1 MTQEQIREGVRRI
14 QLDINKKI
22 AIRTS
27 ANLKFKKAE
36 ISVAN
41 ALKTLHEFQ
50 SKCKHDF
57 SNAKSNLL
65 GSGICKDCGASDY

>member
-1 MTQEQIREGVRRI
+1 MTQEQIREGVRKI
-14 QLDINKKI
+14 QFDINKKI

-27 ANLKFKKAE
+27 ASLKFKKAE

-41 ALKTLHEFQ
+41 AMKTLYELQ
-50 SKCKHDF
+50 GKCKHDF
-57 SNAKSNLL
+57 SNAKSNLI